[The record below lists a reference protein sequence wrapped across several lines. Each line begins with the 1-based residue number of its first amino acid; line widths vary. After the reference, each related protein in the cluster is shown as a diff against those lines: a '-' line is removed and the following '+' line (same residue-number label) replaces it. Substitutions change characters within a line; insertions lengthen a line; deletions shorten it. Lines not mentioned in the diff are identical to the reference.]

1 MPKYTTIKELSDAFK
16 SGELDSSY
24 SIIMDKGGNSLRLRQ
39 TGPAMPDGPEAE
51 EAESQ
56 RYEHCKQLFK
66 WEYGSPLEEL
76 FELVGIRAEWC

>member
-24 SIIMDKGGNSLRLRQ
+24 SIIMDKGGNSLRLHQ
-39 TGPAMPDGPEAE
+39 TGPE
-51 EAESQ
+51 EGENE
-56 RYEHCKQLFK
+56 RYEHCKKLFK